1 MPQCEHRAA
10 SVYRARRTLTT
21 MSQLHADPLSVL
33 ATECDKQTSE
43 AATEKWVEAGLSTQ
57 NSTIETIVQS
67 SREAGDSSSLEPK
80 LGVFSALSGAKE
92 KPQGASQ
99 QHLGRLGHHLEMRTL
114 SPTSPDVI
122 RTDQNMYDGARVAR
136 EITHPASISPPQPM
150 RTASPDTTWLPSAT
164 AEISRPESPCN
175 GATTTTGVVRGRI
188 TIPPRILA
196 SQVSENSPR
205 TMARGRSLPT
215 NRKQQG
221 TQSPWCFTL
230 L

>member
-1 MPQCEHRAA
+1 
-10 SVYRARRTLTT
+10 

-33 ATECDKQTSE
+33 AIECDKQTSE
-43 AATEKWVEAGLSTQ
+43 AATAKWVEAGLSAE
-57 NSTIETIVQS
+57 NSTIRLATTVES
-67 SREAGDSSSLEPK
+67 SREAGDSSSLEPR
-80 LGVFSALSGAKE
+80 LGVFCSLSGAKE

-99 QHLGRLGHHLEMRTL
+99 EHAGVGHHLEMRTL
-114 SPTSPDVI
+114 SPTSPDI
-122 RTDQNMYDGARVAR
+122 LRSDQHMYDGARVAR

-164 AEISRPESPCN
+164 AEISQPESPCN
-175 GATTTTGVVRGRI
+175 GATGTAGVVVRGRI

-221 TQSPWCFTL
+221 TQLPWCFR
-230 L
+230 